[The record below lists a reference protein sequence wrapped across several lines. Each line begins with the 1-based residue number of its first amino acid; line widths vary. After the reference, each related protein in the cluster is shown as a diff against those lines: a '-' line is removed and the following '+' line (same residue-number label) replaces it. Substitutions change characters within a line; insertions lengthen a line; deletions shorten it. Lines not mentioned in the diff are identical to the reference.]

1 MTTYKI
7 TIKDNSIPE
16 HMQHACPCFKPIHED
31 IITCYDNKTICIS
44 QGEVSI
50 SYNIIEFINELAR
63 ELDTDP
69 ESLEILSIIKQ

>member
-1 MTTYKI
+1 MTAYKI

-16 HMQHACPCFKPIHED
+16 HMQKAIPNFHNEYTA
-31 IITCYDNKTICIS
+31 IIKANKFYTWGKMILLDKIDTYMRDMA
-44 QGEVSI
+44 Q
-50 SYNIIEFINELAR
+50 

>member
-16 HMQHACPCFKPIHED
+16 HMQKAIPNFHNEYTAIIECNVKEHSLIYNYIQ
-31 IITCYDNKTICIS
+31 IITEIRDYILEMAT
-44 QGEVSI
+44 
-50 SYNIIEFINELAR
+50 

>member
-16 HMQHACPCFKPIHED
+16 HMQKAIPNFHNEYTAIIRCNNAFTVLSPIRTHCD
-31 IITCYDNKTICIS
+31 YQILDYIHSMAT
-44 QGEVSI
+44 
-50 SYNIIEFINELAR
+50 

>member
-16 HMQHACPCFKPIHED
+16 HFLMGYPYKNEYTAIIESNTPEYTLSYLDKLNED
-31 IITCYDNKTICIS
+31 IKEYIQSMAT
-44 QGEVSI
+44 
-50 SYNIIEFINELAR
+50 

>member
-16 HMQHACPCFKPIHED
+16 HMQKAIPNFHNEYTAKIK
-31 IITCYDNKTICIS
+31 YVKTKTYLWKMIC
-44 QGEVSI
+44 V
-50 SYNIIEFINELAR
+50 YIESMAT

>member
-16 HMQHACPCFKPIHED
+16 HMQKAIPNFHNIYTAE
-31 IITCYDNKTICIS
+31 ITNLDDS
-44 QGEVSI
+44 QDQLDLAITEL
-50 SYNIIEFINELAR
+50 IEEYAVDLN
-63 ELDTDP
+63 TDP

>member
-16 HMQHACPCFKPIHED
+16 HMQKAIPNFHNEYTAIIKIRSFYTGFGKITLLDKIDDLIQEYAED
-31 IITCYDNKTICIS
+31 LN
-44 QGEVSI
+44 
-50 SYNIIEFINELAR
+50 
-63 ELDTDP
+63 TDP

>member
-16 HMQHACPCFKPIHED
+16 YMKQPNYIDIFTTNIEYEQMED
-31 IITCYDNKTICIS
+31 IEHYKVFFNKIRCYIS
-44 QGEVSI
+44 EM
-50 SYNIIEFINELAR
+50 AT

>member
-16 HMQHACPCFKPIHED
+16 HMQKAIPNFHNEY
-31 IITCYDNKTICIS
+31 TT
-44 QGEVSI
+44 
-50 SYNIIEFINELAR
+50 IIEYPTINSGLLYKIQRYISDMAT

>member
-1 MTTYKI
+1 MPTYKI

-16 HMQHACPCFKPIHED
+16 HMQKAIPNFHNEYSLPFDAETLKDLYTIVNDYIHAMA
-31 IITCYDNKTICIS
+31 T
-44 QGEVSI
+44 
-50 SYNIIEFINELAR
+50 

>member
-16 HMQHACPCFKPIHED
+16 HMQEAIPNYHNEYTAIIEHKGDHYNFGED
-31 IITCYDNKTICIS
+31 IAYYIHSMAT
-44 QGEVSI
+44 
-50 SYNIIEFINELAR
+50 